1 MDFSA
6 EALSLLIATS
16 CFFCMAL
23 VELTSHG
30 FGTSGGEGDTRH
42 VGLIVAGGGRSEIGE
57 SSISGLEGEW
67 G

>member
-1 MDFSA
+1 
-6 EALSLLIATS
+6 
-16 CFFCMAL
+16 MAL